1 MKTIRHLAVTLSL
14 RRLHAWPNILLL
26 RLRINWR
33 RRSAIIDHAVH
44 YLTPALT
51 ESSATSLSIPFGIF
65 IIFDLLVP
73 HDLEKLASVAVDVLN
88 HVVISKAFW
97 VDENKVDLVFQVF
110 AGVEHTQKRVRR
122 YWFPPKAIPKEDCI
136 PEIGGIVV

>member
-1 MKTIRHLAVTLSL
+1 MKTIRHLAVALSL
-14 RRLHAWPNILLL
+14 RRLHAWPDVLLL

-33 RRSAIIDHAVH
+33 RCSAIIDYPVH

-51 ESSATSLSIPFGIF
+51 ESGATSLSIPFGIF
-65 IIFDLLVP
+65 IIFHLLVSN
-73 HDLEKLASVAVDVLN
+73 DLEKLVSVAVDVLN
-88 HVVISKAFW
+88 HVVISKALW

-110 AGVEHTQKRVRR
+110 ASVEHIQKRVRR

-136 PEIGGIVV
+136 SEIGGIVV